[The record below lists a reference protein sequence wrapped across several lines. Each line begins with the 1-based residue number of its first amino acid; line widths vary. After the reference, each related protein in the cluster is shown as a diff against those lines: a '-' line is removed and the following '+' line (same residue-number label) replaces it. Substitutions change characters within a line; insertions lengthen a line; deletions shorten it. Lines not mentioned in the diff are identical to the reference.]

1 MKIRIFLFLSMMI
14 AGMAFISS
22 CSTSDTVDPV
32 DVKPTINFIGG
43 TGFISANATVPA
55 GSAIKMGIN
64 AFANSTS
71 IAKLVNLTITRVFN
85 NTPVI
90 VLDSTINVSSYSYT
104 FTSEARSEVGPE
116 TWYFKV
122 TDKDNQTNQV
132 SLIIT
137 TESAAGPINTFSMKI
152 LGSYNSA
159 TGSSFASIDGT
170 VYTLANAKANSA
182 KIDWLYYYGE
192 GTVSNHATIAS
203 PKDSLAGTVFN
214 EGPNNLASWSVHNNT
229 LFKKVTDP
237 IVWASITDD
246 EEIVAQTASGVT
258 NTYIPQLVSN
268 DVLAFITVSGKKGL
282 IKVESIS
289 GTGAG
294 TMTISVKVQQ

>member
-1 MKIRIFLFLSMMI
+1 MKTRIFLFLSIMI
-14 AGMAFISS
+14 AGMAFVSS
-22 CSTSDTVDPV
+22 CSDDTVDPV

-43 TGFISANATVPA
+43 AGYISAAATVPA

-71 IAKLVNLTITRVFN
+71 SAKLVKLTITRVFN

-90 VLDSTINVSSYSYT
+90 FLDSTINVSSYSLT
-104 FTSEARSEVGPE
+104 FTSEARSEAGPE
-116 TWYFKV
+116 SWYFKI
-122 TDKDNQTNQV
+122 TDKDNQTNEI

-152 LGSYNSA
+152 LGSYNSP

-182 KIDWLYYYGE
+182 KIDWLYYYGD
-192 GTVSNHATIAS
+192 GTVGNQATIAS
-203 PKDSLAGTVFN
+203 PKDSLAQIVFN
-214 EGPNNLASWSVHNNT
+214 EGPNNLESWSVHNNT

-268 DVLAFITVSGKKGL
+268 DILAFITASGKKGL
-282 IKVESIS
+282 IKVESIT
-289 GTGAG
+289 GTAAG